1 MLEDTLEVE
10 ISDNGKGIEDIELAR
25 KPLYTTKGNLER
37 SGMGFTI
44 MESFMDEVEIQS
56 VVGIGTK
63 IVMKKTIKKE
73 EKQEEIEEEKNA
85 LIN

>member
-1 MLEDTLEVE
+1 
-10 ISDNGKGIEDIELAR
+10 
-25 KPLYTTKGNLER
+25 
-37 SGMGFTI
+37 
-44 MESFMDEVEIQS
+44 MDKVEIQS

-73 EKQEEIEEEKNA
+73 QKQEIIEEEKNA